1 MSYDKFS
8 EPSLGPRIEE
18 KSNVLD
24 QNRTKSKGCNGGTR
38 WKRDEIKTIYLYY
51 SSTEIKV
58 KRSEL
63 LVTFSSFV
71 SAVGGNLGIFIGF
84 SFLGFFTKF
93 HDMIKKLLHWELIIR
108 MKMIQLSKS
117 KKIGLLEWIFQ
128 HTVSINTWP
137 FSH

>member
-8 EPSLGPRIEE
+8 EPTLGPRIEE

-24 QNRTKSKGCNGGTR
+24 QNRTKRKGCNGGTA
-38 WKRDEIKTIYLYY
+38 WSRDEIKTIYLYY
-51 SSTEIKV
+51 STTEIKV
-58 KRSEL
+58 KSSEL

-93 HDMIKKLLHWELIIR
+93 YDMIKKLLH
-108 MKMIQLSKS
+108 
-117 KKIGLLEWIFQ
+117 
-128 HTVSINTWP
+128 
-137 FSH
+137 

>member
-8 EPSLGPRIEE
+8 EPSIGYRIDARSDLE
-18 KSNVLD
+18 D
-24 QNRTKSKGCNGGTR
+24 QKTQEMREDNGGIS

-51 SSTEIKV
+51 SSTEINV
-58 KRSEL
+58 KSSEL

-93 HDMIKKLLHWELIIR
+93 YDMIQKLLH
-108 MKMIQLSKS
+108 
-117 KKIGLLEWIFQ
+117 
-128 HTVSINTWP
+128 
-137 FSH
+137 

>member
-8 EPSLGPRIEE
+8 EPSIGYRIDAR
-18 KSNVLD
+18 SNLED
-24 QNRTKSKGCNGGTR
+24 QNTQEKREDNGGIS

-93 HDMIKKLLHWELIIR
+93 HDMIKKLLH
-108 MKMIQLSKS
+108 
-117 KKIGLLEWIFQ
+117 
-128 HTVSINTWP
+128 
-137 FSH
+137 

>member
-8 EPSLGPRIEE
+8 EPSIGYRIDARSDLE
-18 KSNVLD
+18 D
-24 QNRTKSKGCNGGTR
+24 QKTQEMREDNGGIS

-58 KRSEL
+58 KSSEL

-93 HDMIKKLLHWELIIR
+93 YGMIQKLLH
-108 MKMIQLSKS
+108 
-117 KKIGLLEWIFQ
+117 
-128 HTVSINTWP
+128 
-137 FSH
+137 